1 MVPVAGQGQGGGQPA
16 DAAAD
21 DQDVH
26 VRLPGSEGKA
36 VPGAG
41 YKEGVSYQPAGPA
54 GAVRLAVQASQ
65 ALAAAGQADM
75 VWGHASVRDPGGRGA
90 WMKSAGWGLEEI
102 DAGKVILVGPDGSVL
117 DGTGPRH
124 IEYPIHTE
132 IMAARPDVGSVVH
145 THSPAANEFAALD
158 VPLRPLDHA
167 GSLFCYPDIPRFTL
181 TGGLIKTQA
190 LGAALAE
197 ALGVARACLMPQHGI
212 VAVGPDAPAAVMTAV
227 LLGRAC
233 RTQLT
238 AMAAGPLRRWGGEQ
252 DTVAKRADVWSDRQL
267 QAGWEYLLRRGT
279 RAN

>member
-1 MVPVAGQGQGGGQPA
+1 M
-16 DAAAD
+16 
-21 DQDVH
+21 
-26 VRLPGSEGKA
+26 
-36 VPGAG
+36 
-41 YKEGVSYQPAGPA
+41 SYQPGDPQD
-54 GAVRLAVQASQ
+54 AVRLAVQASR

-102 DAGKVILVGPDGSVL
+102 DAAKIVLVSPDGEVAS
-117 DGTGPRH
+117 GEGPRH

-181 TGGLIKTQA
+181 TGGLIKTRE
-190 LGAALAE
+190 LGAALAG
-197 ALGVARACLMPQHGI
+197 ALEDARACLMPQHGI

-227 LLGRAC
+227 LLDRAC
-233 RTQLT
+233 RTQLN
-238 AMAAGPLRRWGGEQ
+238 AMAAGPLLRWGDEE

-267 QAGWEYLLRRGT
+267 RAGWEYLLRRSAAAGVLIAAST
-279 RAN
+279 LTLD

>member
-1 MVPVAGQGQGGGQPA
+1 M
-16 DAAAD
+16 
-21 DQDVH
+21 
-26 VRLPGSEGKA
+26 
-36 VPGAG
+36 
-41 YKEGVSYQPAGPA
+41 SYQPGDPED
-54 GAVRLAVQASQ
+54 AVRLAVQASR

-102 DAGKVILVGPDGSVL
+102 DAAKIVLVGPDGEVAS
-117 DGTGPRH
+117 GEGPRH

-145 THSPAANEFAALD
+145 THSPAANEFAAID

-181 TGGLIKTQA
+181 TGGLIKTRE
-190 LGAALAE
+190 LGEALAG
-197 ALGVARACLMPQHGI
+197 ALEDARACLMPQHGI

-227 LLGRAC
+227 LLDRAC
-233 RTQLT
+233 RTQLN
-238 AMAAGPLRRWGGEQ
+238 AMAAGPLLRWGDEE

-267 QAGWEYLLRRGT
+267 RAGWEYLLRRSA
-279 RAN
+279 RAD